1 MIANPAVGIK
11 DLLVTAGVGVFAAT
25 SGWGIYVGQQP
36 SDLDTVV
43 TVYNSGGKNADPKFL
58 LQEPSIQVRIRGA
71 ANGYVA
77 AYDKAAEVQDE
88 LLGIP
93 SQVVNGDQWDGI
105 TAIGDINNLGFDES
119 QRPMFSLNFSLIVEP
134 ASGTNRISL

>member
-11 DLLVTAGVGVFAAT
+11 DLLVTAGVGTFAALA
-25 SGWGIYVGQQP
+25 GWGIYVGQQP
-36 SDLDTVV
+36 TDPDTVV

-58 LQEPSIQVRIRGA
+58 LQEPHIQVRIRGA

-105 TAIGDINNLGFDES
+105 TAIGDINPLGYDES
-119 QRPMFSLNFSLIVEP
+119 QRPMFSVNFSLIIEP
-134 ASGTNRISL
+134 ASGTYRISL